1 MLIPSTSPGLAQS
14 APSPGSQTAGTA
26 TAQTDAPEPPAPA
39 VVVTLSQ
46 NAKEVLAEGTP
57 PSDPAQALRDQLT
70 QATTALYDTSGATN
84 PDDQFAAFKF
94 ISQTLLHG
102 PAVEGLPE
110 PNLQFASALVDSPFA
125 QRLNQVVG
133 YMAGQ
138 NTIDSSADPFAERA
152 QVGARVLAAFDGLST
167 TDQQLYVSAQ
177 AFRTETGYELPWVHQ
192 SGAVIQSPADFRANM
207 QAQIRIDQAF
217 GAAIE
222 DPRYA
227 EATVW
232 NGRVRNDADA
242 RVLALGKLATAAGD
256 QQMIELVDL
265 RYHRNAVD
273 WTQKAQAYLDKY
285 GPPAAASPA
294 GDAAAGAPP
303 APFVLR
309 QTAADPATQRTLNA
323 IATLNDPTASID
335 DRMAALDVRSPKN
348 SPASSWVLGWMSE
361 RSAFAVDV
369 DRAGTG
375 LMNHM
380 MSIGRSAQRSGDDVP
395 PNGAQLTLGYLNRRS
410 EDDQR
415 LIARAYGHDD
425 VGSWMAE
432 LQGQSDAYTA
442 RYGGP
447 GPADGKGGSGGNA
460 GATALETLRQV
471 SASQKQFVEA
481 ERARRVGDDPKKT
494 GATAPADGRIPG
506 PVDPN
511 SARALETL
519 RQIIE
524 DLQSFADA
532 ERARR
537 TGEDRG
543 SYGRSGPDRR
553 FDPGSNLDKVA

>member
-1 MLIPSTSPGLAQS
+1 MLISSTSPGLVQP
-14 APSPGSQTAGTA
+14 APSLGDQTAGTA
-26 TAQTDAPEPPAPA
+26 TAQTDAPETPTPA

-57 PSDPAQALRDQLT
+57 PSSPAQALRDQLT
-70 QATTALYDTSGATN
+70 QATTALYDTSGSAS
-84 PDDQFAAFKF
+84 PDEQFAAFKF

-102 PAVEGLPE
+102 PAVQGQPD
-110 PNLQFASALVDSPFA
+110 PNLQFAAALVDSPFA

-133 YMAGQ
+133 YMASQ

-152 QVGARVLAAFDGLST
+152 QVGARVLAAFDGLSQA
-167 TDQQLYVSAQ
+167 DQQLYVSAQ
-177 AFRTETGYELPWVHQ
+177 AFHTETGYELPWVHQ
-192 SGAVIQSPADFRANM
+192 SGAVIQSPDDFRANM
-207 QAQIRIDQAF
+207 QAQIQIDQAF
-217 GAAIE
+217 GTAIE

-232 NGRVRNDADA
+232 NGRVQNDADA
-242 RVLALGKLATAAGD
+242 RVLALGKLAAAAGD

-273 WTQKAQAYLDKY
+273 WTQKAQAYIDKY
-285 GPPAAASPA
+285 GPPPASS
-294 GDAAAGAPP
+294 GDAAASAPP

-309 QTAADPATQRTLNA
+309 QTAPGPDTRRMLNA
-323 IATLNDPTASID
+323 IATLNDPKASID
-335 DRMAALDVRSPKN
+335 DRMAALDLRPPKN
-348 SPASSWVLGWMSE
+348 SPASAWVLSWMSE
-361 RSAFAVDV
+361 RSAFSMDV

-375 LMNHM
+375 LMNQM

-395 PNGAQLTLGYLNRRS
+395 PNGAQLTLGYLNSRS

-432 LQGQSDAYTA
+432 LQSQAEAYTA
-442 RYGGP
+442 QYGEP
-447 GPADGKGGSGGNA
+447 ASADGKGRSANNA

-471 SASQKQFVEA
+471 SASQKQFAEA
-481 ERARRVGDDPKKT
+481 DRARRIGDDPRKT
-494 GATAPADGRIPG
+494 GATDTADGQTPS

-511 SARALETL
+511 SAKALETL
-519 RQIIE
+519 RQVID

-537 TGEDRG
+537 AGAEPG
-543 SYGRSGPDRR
+543 PYGRSDPYRR
-553 FDPGSNLDKVA
+553 FAPGLTLDRVA

>member
-1 MLIPSTSPGLAQS
+1 MLISSTSPGVQPT
-14 APSPGSQTAGTA
+14 PSPDSQTAATA
-26 TAQTDAPEPPAPA
+26 TARSDAPENTTPA

-46 NAKEVLAEGTP
+46 DAKAVIAEGTP

-70 QATTALYDTSGATN
+70 QATVALYDTSGSASL
-84 PDDQFAAFKF
+84 DDQFAAFKF

-102 PAVEGLPE
+102 PAVQGQPE
-110 PNLQFASALVDSPFA
+110 PNLQFASALVNSPFA

-152 QVGARVLAAFDGLST
+152 QVGAKVLAAFNGLSA
-167 TDQQLYVSAQ
+167 TDQQLYLSAQ
-177 AFRTETGYELPWVHQ
+177 AFHTETTYELPWVQQ
-192 SGAVIQSPADFRANM
+192 SGAVIQSPDDFRANM
-207 QAQIRIDQAF
+207 QAQIQIDQAF

-227 EATVW
+227 DATMW
-232 NGRVRNDADA
+232 NGRVQNDADA
-242 RVLALGKLATAAGD
+242 RVLALGKLAAAAGD
-256 QQMIELVDL
+256 QQMIALVDL

-285 GPPAAASPA
+285 GSPSAVSPP

-309 QTAADPATQRTLNA
+309 QTAPDPATQRMLNS
-323 IATLNDPTASID
+323 IATLNDPRASID
-335 DRMAALDVRSPKN
+335 DKMAALDVRPPKN
-348 SPASSWVLGWMSE
+348 SPASAWVLGWMSE
-361 RSAFAVDV
+361 RSAFAGEV

-380 MSIGRSAQRSGDDVP
+380 MSIGRSAQRTGDDVP
-395 PNGAQLTLGYLNRRS
+395 PNGSQLTLGYLNSRS
-410 EDDQR
+410 DDDQR

-432 LQGQSDAYTA
+432 LQSQADAYTA
-442 RYGGP
+442 QYGDP
-447 GPADGKGGSGGNA
+447 GSADGKGRSASDA

-481 ERARRVGDDPKKT
+481 ERARRTGDDPRKT
-494 GATAPADGRIPG
+494 GATDITDGKTPS

-519 RQIIE
+519 RQIID

-537 TGEDRG
+537 AGEEP
-543 SYGRSGPDRR
+543 GRYAVGEPDRR
-553 FDPGSNLDKVA
+553 SALGLSLDRVA